1 MADGQG
7 LAESPLAWSGHSDKA
22 SYYRLFFA
30 YVIALFATAVATV
43 ALGLVAFDIAGA
55 ESGAILGTALS
66 LKTLAYVVAAPL
78 AAALTERMARKPLL
92 IWLDLV
98 RAASLVVVPFAGE
111 ATTIFVLVFVF
122 SLASAT
128 FTLVYQTL
136 VPYLLGSEEDYT
148 TSLSRSRI
156 ASELESTLGPLL
168 AGALLL
174 VLGVK
179 AVFVAAALAFLGSAW
194 LVAAARLPRTRT
206 ARGDGLWSKVLRGPR
221 LFLRLPDLRGLLAL
235 DITVA
240 AATAMVMVNTV
251 VLVEG
256 VHSGGLHEVA
266 IAFAVF
272 GFGAILGAVA
282 MPLGLRHAPLRLVML
297 AGGGLIVV
305 GLGLGALLQSFAGLL
320 ALWAYLGLGTA
331 LCLTP
336 ASYLIRDIAAPGDL
350 QTLFAA
356 QFSITNVALM
366 VGYAAAG
373 WLGATLG
380 LTPTFLILALVAAV
394 ATAAAWRL
402 WPNDED
408 EDGDGAPG

>member
-1 MADGQG
+1 MADRAG
-7 LAESPLAWSGHSDKA
+7 LAASPLAWSGQSDKA
-22 SYYRLFFA
+22 SYYRLFLG

-43 ALGLVAFDIAGA
+43 ALGLVAFEIAGA

-66 LKTLAYVVAAPL
+66 LKMFAYVVAAPL
-78 AAALTERMARKPLL
+78 AAALTERLPRKPLL
-92 IWLDLV
+92 IWLDLI
-98 RAASLVVVPFAGE
+98 RAGSLVVVPFAGE
-111 ATTIFVLVFVF
+111 AATILMLVFVF

-136 VPYLLGSEEDYT
+136 VPFLLGSEADYT
-148 TSLSRSRI
+148 RSLSRSRI

-179 AVFVAAALAFLGSAW
+179 AVFVAAALAFLVSAK
-194 LVAAARLPRTRT
+194 LVAAARLPATRT
-206 ARGDGLWSKVLRGPR
+206 ARASGIWAKVWRGPR
-221 LFLRLPDLRGLLAL
+221 LFLATPDLRGLLAL
-235 DITVA
+235 DLVVA

-251 VLVEG
+251 VLVESVYG
-256 VHSGGLHEVA
+256 GGLRQVA

-282 MPLGLRHAPLRLVML
+282 MPLGLRRAPFRLVML
-297 AGGGLIVV
+297 AGGGLVV
-305 GLGLGALLQSFAGLL
+305 LGLGLGAVLQTYTGLL

-336 ASYLIRDIAAPGDL
+336 ASYLIRRTAAPGDL

-356 QFSITNVALM
+356 QFSITNVALL
-366 VGYAAAG
+366 VGYSAAG

-380 LTPTFLILALVAAV
+380 MPATFLSFAVLAAL
-394 ATAAAWRL
+394 ATAAAWWL
-402 WPNDED
+402 WPD
-408 EDGDGAPG
+408 

>member
-1 MADGQG
+1 MADGQK
-7 LAESPLAWSGHSDKA
+7 LAASPLAWSGRSDKA

-30 YVIALFATAVATV
+30 YVTALFATAVATV
-43 ALGLVAFDIAGA
+43 ALGLVAFDMAGA
-55 ESGAILGTALS
+55 ESGTILGTALS
-66 LKTLAYVVAAPL
+66 LKMFAYVVAAPL
-78 AAALTERMARKPLL
+78 AAALTERLPRKPLL
-92 IWLDLV
+92 IWLDLI

-111 ATTIFVLVFVF
+111 PLTIFVLVFVF

-148 TSLSRSRI
+148 RSLSRSRI

-168 AGALLL
+168 AGMLLL

-179 AVFVAAALAFLGSAW
+179 TVFVVAAVAFLASAQ
-194 LVAAARLPRTRT
+194 LVATARLPATRT
-206 ARGDGLWSKVLRGPR
+206 ARETGIWAKVRRGPL
-221 LFLRLPDLRGLLAL
+221 LFLKTPDLRGLLAL
-235 DITVA
+235 DIVVA
-240 AATAMVMVNTV
+240 VATAMVMVNTV
-251 VLVEG
+251 VLVESVYG
-256 VHSGGLHEVA
+256 GGLRQVA

-282 MPLGLRHAPLRLVML
+282 MPLGLRHAPFRLVML
-297 AGGGLIVV
+297 AGGGLVV
-305 GLGLGALLQSFAGLL
+305 LGLGLGAVLQTYTGLL

-336 ASYLIRDIAAPGDL
+336 ASYLIRRTAAPGDL

-356 QFSITNVALM
+356 QFSITNVALL
-366 VGYAAAG
+366 VGYSAAG

-380 LTPTFLILALVAAV
+380 MPATFLAFAVLAAL
-394 ATAAAWRL
+394 ATAAAWWL
-402 WPNDED
+402 WPD
-408 EDGDGAPG
+408 

>member
-1 MADGQG
+1 MADGQK
-7 LAESPLAWSGHSDKA
+7 LAASPLAWSGRSDKA

-30 YVIALFATAVATV
+30 YVTALFATAVATV
-43 ALGLVAFDIAGA
+43 ALGLVAFDMAGA
-55 ESGAILGTALS
+55 ESGTILGTALS
-66 LKTLAYVVAAPL
+66 LKMFAYVVAAPL
-78 AAALTERMARKPLL
+78 AAALTERLPRKPLL
-92 IWLDLV
+92 IWLDLI

-111 ATTIFVLVFVF
+111 PLTIFVLVFVF

-148 TSLSRSRI
+148 RSLSRSRI

-168 AGALLL
+168 AGMLLL

-179 AVFVAAALAFLGSAW
+179 TVFVVAALAFLASAQ
-194 LVAAARLPRTRT
+194 LVATARLPATRT
-206 ARGDGLWSKVLRGPR
+206 ARETGIWAKVRRGPL
-221 LFLRLPDLRGLLAL
+221 LFLKTPDLRGLLAL
-235 DITVA
+235 DIVVA
-240 AATAMVMVNTV
+240 VATAMVMVNTV
-251 VLVEG
+251 VLVESVYG
-256 VHSGGLHEVA
+256 GGLRQVA

-282 MPLGLRHAPLRLVML
+282 MPLGLRHAPFRAVML
-297 AGGGLIVV
+297 AGGGLVV
-305 GLGLGALLQSFAGLL
+305 LGLGLGAVLQTYTGLL

-336 ASYLIRDIAAPGDL
+336 ASYLIRRTAAPGDL

-356 QFSITNVALM
+356 QFSITNVALL
-366 VGYAAAG
+366 VGYSAAG

-380 LTPTFLILALVAAV
+380 MPATFLVFAVLAAL
-394 ATAAAWRL
+394 ATAAAWLL
-402 WPNDED
+402 WPD
-408 EDGDGAPG
+408 

>member
-1 MADGQG
+1 MADGQK
-7 LAESPLAWSGHSDKA
+7 LAASPLAWSGRSDKA

-30 YVIALFATAVATV
+30 YVTALFATAVATV
-43 ALGLVAFDIAGA
+43 ALGLVAFDMAGA
-55 ESGAILGTALS
+55 ESGTILGTALS
-66 LKTLAYVVAAPL
+66 LKMFAYVVAAPL
-78 AAALTERMARKPLL
+78 AAALTERLPRKPLL

-111 ATTIFVLVFVF
+111 PLTIFVLVFVF

-148 TSLSRSRI
+148 RSLSRSRI

-168 AGALLL
+168 AGMLLL

-179 AVFVAAALAFLGSAW
+179 TVFVVAALAFLASAQ
-194 LVAAARLPRTRT
+194 LVATARLPATRT
-206 ARGDGLWSKVLRGPR
+206 ARETGIWAKVRRGPL
-221 LFLRLPDLRGLLAL
+221 LFLKTPDLRGLLAL
-235 DITVA
+235 DIVVA
-240 AATAMVMVNTV
+240 VATAMVMVNTV
-251 VLVEG
+251 VLVESVYG
-256 VHSGGLHEVA
+256 GGLRQVA

-282 MPLGLRHAPLRLVML
+282 MPLGLRHAPFRLVML
-297 AGGGLIVV
+297 AGGGLVV
-305 GLGLGALLQSFAGLL
+305 LGLGLGAVLQTYTGLL

-336 ASYLIRDIAAPGDL
+336 ASYLIRRTAAPGDL

-356 QFSITNVALM
+356 QFSITNVALL
-366 VGYAAAG
+366 VGYSAAG

-380 LTPTFLILALVAAV
+380 MPATFLAFAVLAAL
-394 ATAAAWRL
+394 ATAAAWWL
-402 WPNDED
+402 WPD
-408 EDGDGAPG
+408 

>member
-1 MADGQG
+1 MADGQK
-7 LAESPLAWSGHSDKA
+7 LAASPLAWSGQSDKA

-30 YVIALFATAVATV
+30 YVTALFATAVATV
-43 ALGLVAFDIAGA
+43 ALGLVAFDMAGA
-55 ESGAILGTALS
+55 ESGTILGTALS
-66 LKTLAYVVAAPL
+66 LKMFAYVVAAPL
-78 AAALTERMARKPLL
+78 AAALTERLPRKPLL

-111 ATTIFVLVFVF
+111 PLTIFVLVFVF

-148 TSLSRSRI
+148 RSLSRSRI

-168 AGALLL
+168 AGMLLL

-179 AVFVAAALAFLGSAW
+179 TVFVVAALAFLASAQ
-194 LVAAARLPRTRT
+194 LVATARLPATRT
-206 ARGDGLWSKVLRGPR
+206 ARETGVWAKVRRGPL
-221 LFLRLPDLRGLLAL
+221 LFLKTPDLRGLLAL
-235 DITVA
+235 DIVVA
-240 AATAMVMVNTV
+240 VATAMVMVNTV
-251 VLVEG
+251 VLVESVYG
-256 VHSGGLHEVA
+256 GGLRQVA

-282 MPLGLRHAPLRLVML
+282 MPLGLRHAPFRLVML
-297 AGGGLIVV
+297 AGGGLVV
-305 GLGLGALLQSFAGLL
+305 LGLGLGAVLQTYTGLL

-336 ASYLIRDIAAPGDL
+336 ASYLIRRTAAPGDL

-356 QFSITNVALM
+356 QFSITNVALL
-366 VGYAAAG
+366 VGYSAAG

-380 LTPTFLILALVAAV
+380 MPATFLAFAVQAAL
-394 ATAAAWRL
+394 ATAAAWWL
-402 WPNDED
+402 WPD
-408 EDGDGAPG
+408 

>member
-1 MADGQG
+1 MADGQK
-7 LAESPLAWSGHSDKA
+7 LAASPLAWSGQSDKA

-30 YVIALFATAVATV
+30 YVTALFATAVATV
-43 ALGLVAFDIAGA
+43 ALGLVAFDMAGA
-55 ESGAILGTALS
+55 ESGTILGTALS
-66 LKTLAYVVAAPL
+66 LKMFAYVVAAPL
-78 AAALTERMARKPLL
+78 AAALTERLPRKPLL
-92 IWLDLV
+92 IWLDLI

-111 ATTIFVLVFVF
+111 PLTIFVLVFVF

-148 TSLSRSRI
+148 RSLSRSRI

-168 AGALLL
+168 AGMLLL

-179 AVFVAAALAFLGSAW
+179 TVFVVAALAFLASAQ
-194 LVAAARLPRTRT
+194 LVASARLPATRT
-206 ARGDGLWSKVLRGPR
+206 ARETGVWAKVRRGPL
-221 LFLRLPDLRGLLAL
+221 LFLKTPDLRGLLAL
-235 DITVA
+235 DIVVA
-240 AATAMVMVNTV
+240 VATAMVMVNTV
-251 VLVEG
+251 VLVESVYG
-256 VHSGGLHEVA
+256 GGLRQVA

-282 MPLGLRHAPLRLVML
+282 MPLGLRHAPFRLVML
-297 AGGGLIVV
+297 AGGGLVV
-305 GLGLGALLQSFAGLL
+305 LGLGLGAVLQTYTGLL

-336 ASYLIRDIAAPGDL
+336 ASYLIRRTAAPGDL

-356 QFSITNVALM
+356 QFSITNVALL
-366 VGYAAAG
+366 VGYSAAG

-380 LTPTFLILALVAAV
+380 MPATFLAFAVLAAL
-394 ATAAAWRL
+394 ATAAAWWL
-402 WPNDED
+402 WPD
-408 EDGDGAPG
+408 

>member
-1 MADGQG
+1 MADGHK
-7 LAESPLAWSGHSDKA
+7 LAASPLAWSGRSDKA

-30 YVIALFATAVATV
+30 YVTALFATAVATV
-43 ALGLVAFDIAGA
+43 ALGLVAFDMAGA
-55 ESGAILGTALS
+55 ESGTILGTALS
-66 LKTLAYVVAAPL
+66 LKMFAYVVAAPL
-78 AAALTERMARKPLL
+78 AAALTERLPRKPLL
-92 IWLDLV
+92 IWLDLI

-111 ATTIFVLVFVF
+111 PLTIFVLVFVF

-148 TSLSRSRI
+148 RSLSRSRI

-168 AGALLL
+168 AGMLLL

-179 AVFVAAALAFLGSAW
+179 TVFVVAALAFLASAQ
-194 LVAAARLPRTRT
+194 LVATARLPATRT
-206 ARGDGLWSKVLRGPR
+206 ARETGIWAKVRRGPL
-221 LFLRLPDLRGLLAL
+221 LFLKTPDLRGLLAL
-235 DITVA
+235 DIVVA
-240 AATAMVMVNTV
+240 VATAMVMVNTV
-251 VLVEG
+251 VLVES
-256 VHSGGLHEVA
+256 VYGGELRQVA

-282 MPLGLRHAPLRLVML
+282 MPLGLRHAPFRLVML
-297 AGGGLIVV
+297 AGGGLVV
-305 GLGLGALLQSFAGLL
+305 LGLGLGAVLQTYTGLL

-336 ASYLIRDIAAPGDL
+336 ASYLIRRTAAPGDL

-356 QFSITNVALM
+356 QFSITNVALL
-366 VGYAAAG
+366 VGYSAAG

-380 LTPTFLILALVAAV
+380 MPATFLVFAVLAAL
-394 ATAAAWRL
+394 ATAAAWLL
-402 WPNDED
+402 WPD
-408 EDGDGAPG
+408 